1 MSTQGLILFAHGA
14 RDPRWAEPF
23 ERVAA
28 QVREQRPALQLR
40 LAFLELMP
48 PTLAEAGAELCAVGC
63 RRIGV
68 LPMFLGTGGHLRRD
82 LPPMIERL
90 RQAHPE
96 AQWTLHAAIGEVD
109 AVARAMAAAAVAL
122 SDEGGA

>member
-1 MSTQGLILFAHGA
+1 MSAPGLILFAHGA
-14 RDPRWAEPF
+14 RDPRWAAPF

-28 QVREQRPALQLR
+28 QVREQRPSLQLR

-48 PTLAEAGAELCAVGC
+48 PTLAEAAAELCAAGC

-82 LPPMIERL
+82 LPPMIARL
-90 RQAHPE
+90 RQDHPE
-96 AQWTLHAAIGEVD
+96 VRWTLHAAIGEID
-109 AVARAMAAAAVAL
+109 LVARAMATAAVAL
-122 SDEGGA
+122 SDEDGA